1 MEFATVIVAAGRGNR
16 AGGGMPKQW
25 RPLAGATSTG
35 FALDAF
41 LSHPEAGPVV
51 LVVHPNDLAAGLV
64 GQKTGVEVVSG
75 GATRSISVRAG
86 LLALRG
92 RATHVLIH
100 DAARPCVTHAII
112 DGVLAALRENKA
124 AAPAIAVVDA
134 LWTGADSRVTGTAE
148 RNGLYRAQTPQ
159 GFHLSSILAA
169 HEQFPEGADDD
180 VALARCA
187 GLDVAITPGDEDNLK
202 ITTPADF
209 LRAERILRARDGH

>member
-16 AGGGMPKQW
+16 AGGGTPKQW
-25 RPLAGATSTG
+25 RPLAGSTSTG

-51 LVVHPNDLAAGLV
+51 LVAHQDDLAGGLV
-64 GQKTGVEVVSG
+64 CQKAGVEVVSG
-75 GATRSISVRAG
+75 GPTRSISVRAG

-112 DGVLAALRENKA
+112 DGVLAGLRDNKA

-134 LWTGADSRVTGTAE
+134 LWTGAEGRVTGMAART
-148 RNGLYRAQTPQ
+148 GLYRAQTPQ
-159 GFHLSSILAA
+159 GFHLGSILAA

-180 VALARCA
+180 VALARRA
-187 GLDVAITPGDEDNLK
+187 GLDVAITHGDEDNLK
-202 ITTPADF
+202 ITTPDDF
-209 LRAERILRARDGH
+209 IRAERILRARDGH